1 MEWSK
6 TMSAI
11 QDIQPSALKV
21 FEDITCGYSV
31 DKHQSHW
38 KGITFTDK
46 GASKISNVAGFLVGL
61 AMGGRQELAEKM
73 ATDINGQL
81 TKLSQWGD
89 DVAITHTNDGHELV
103 DGPMV
108 PSTQVML
115 SDDGTF
121 GGFSVA
127 WYSYVSHAKV
137 REEAEG
143 MPHDSDGC
151 LGMYEARRKLGINNA
166 LTTTR
171 YGRPPKHDANGPL
184 GSVPCDVYYGFYM
197 NGGLLLHGMGQE
209 VFAVEVGNN
218 QSGPHWSLHT

>member
-1 MEWSK
+1 
-6 TMSAI
+6 MSAI
-11 QDIQPSALKV
+11 QDIQPSVLKV

-31 DKHQSHW
+31 DKYQSHW
-38 KGITFTDK
+38 KGLTFTDR

-81 TKLSQWGD
+81 TRLSQWGD

-127 WYSYVSHAKV
+127 WYRYVSHVKV
-137 REEAEG
+137 REGAEG
-143 MPHDSDGC
+143 MPHDSYGGLD
-151 LGMYEARRKLGINNA
+151 MYAARRELGINDA

-171 YGRPPKHDANGPL
+171 HGWPKHDTKKRY
-184 GSVPCDVYYGFYM
+184 GSVPCDVYYRFWM